1 MLTKYGL
8 DNILVMLS
16 IGLGLIVFSFFFQV
30 NILKY
35 IFIILGLLLI
45 LFTFIFFRDPDR
57 TIPEE
62 AQNNPR
68 IILSP
73 ADGKVTEIIEIY
85 ENDYVKEN
93 TKRISIFLSPLD
105 VHVNRS
111 PVSGSV
117 EYLDYIPGKFLAAY
131 DHKASD
137 QNEQSKIGVKNDYGK
152 VLFKQIV
159 GVLARRIVT
168 DLIIGQ
174 EIKAGDKIGMMKFGS
189 RMDIFLPINTE
200 ITVKVRDR
208 VLAGETIIAK
218 LKWKN

>member
-8 DNILVMLS
+8 DNILVMLT
-16 IGLGLIVFSFFFQV
+16 IGIGLIVLSFFFQV
-30 NILKY
+30 IFLKY
-35 IFIILGLLLI
+35 IFILLGLLLI

-57 TIPEE
+57 IIPIES
-62 AQNNPR
+62 QNNPR

-85 ENDYVKEN
+85 ENDYIKEY

-111 PVSGSV
+111 PVSGIV

-131 DHKASD
+131 NHKASE

-189 RMDIFLPINTE
+189 RMDISLPINTE
-200 ITVKVRDR
+200 ITIKVGDR
-208 VLAGETIIAK
+208 VVAGETIIAK
-218 LKWKN
+218 LK

>member
-1 MLTKYGL
+1 MLTKYGF

-16 IGLGLIVFSFFFQV
+16 IGIGLIVFSFFFQV
-30 NILKY
+30 NFLKY
-35 IFIILGLLLI
+35 IFILLGLLLI

-62 AQNNPR
+62 AHNNPK

-85 ENDYVKEN
+85 ENDYIKDY
-93 TKRISIFLSPLD
+93 TKRISIFLSPFD

-152 VLFKQIV
+152 ILFKQIV

-200 ITVKVRDR
+200 ITVVVGDR
-208 VLAGETIIAK
+208 VVAGETIIAK
-218 LKWKN
+218 LK

>member
-16 IGLGLIVFSFFFQV
+16 IGIGLIVFSFFFQV

-85 ENDYVKEN
+85 ENDYIKEY

-111 PVSGSV
+111 PVSGIV

-131 DHKASD
+131 NYKASE

-189 RMDIFLPINTE
+189 RMDISLPINTE
-200 ITVKVRDR
+200 ITIKVGDR
-208 VLAGETIIAK
+208 VVAGETIIAK
-218 LKWKN
+218 LK

>member
-218 LKWKN
+218 LK

>member
-8 DNILVMLS
+8 DNILVMLT
-16 IGLGLIVFSFFFQV
+16 IGIGLIVLSFFFQV

-85 ENDYVKEN
+85 ENDYIKEY

-111 PVSGSV
+111 PVSGIV

-131 DHKASD
+131 NYKASE

-189 RMDIFLPINTE
+189 RMDISLPINTE
-200 ITVKVRDR
+200 ITIKVGDR
-208 VLAGETIIAK
+208 VVAGETIIAK
-218 LKWKN
+218 LK

>member
-16 IGLGLIVFSFFFQV
+16 IGIGLIVFSFFFQV
-30 NILKY
+30 SILKY

-85 ENDYVKEN
+85 ENDYIKDN

-131 DHKASD
+131 DYKASE

-189 RMDIFLPINTE
+189 RMYIFLPINAE
-200 ITVKVRDR
+200 ITVKVGDR
-208 VLAGETIIAK
+208 VIAGETIIAK
-218 LKWKN
+218 LK

>member
-16 IGLGLIVFSFFFQV
+16 IGIGLIVFSFFFQV

-208 VLAGETIIAK
+208 VVAGETIIAK